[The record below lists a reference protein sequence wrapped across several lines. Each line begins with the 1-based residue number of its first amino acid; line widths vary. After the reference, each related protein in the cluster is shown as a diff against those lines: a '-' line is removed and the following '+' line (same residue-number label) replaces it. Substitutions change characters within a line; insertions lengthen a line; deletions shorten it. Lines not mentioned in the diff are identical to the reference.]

1 MISDKVNRIGAS
13 PTLKI
18 SARAKAMR
26 AEGIDVI
33 DLSVGEPDF
42 PTPENVKEAGIKAI
56 RDNFTKYT
64 DNSGIADLRK
74 AIAGRLKEDY
84 GLTYAMNE
92 ILVSAG
98 AKASLFHLVQALVDE
113 GEEVVIPSPYW
124 VSYPECVA
132 LAKGKPVIVPTR
144 EEDGF
149 LLTPDRLRSALSP
162 ATKALILNN
171 PSNPTG
177 AAYERRHLEALAEV
191 IRGEDIYV
199 VADEIYAKLIYDGF
213 LFTSFP
219 ALGEDI
225 KKKTIIINGVS
236 KAYSMTGWR
245 IGFAAGPADIIAG
258 MAKIQGHTTS
268 NACSISQKASLEAF
282 GGPQY
287 EVQRMASE
295 FQRRRNYALM
305 KIGAIP
311 GLSCFKPQGA
321 FYLFP
326 NVSSYFGKEAD
337 GVPIRNSYGMAHY
350 LLKQARVAIVP
361 GDAFGADDHIRIS
374 YSTSMGNLEKGLERI
389 TEALAKLKTA
399 KKAKRAALNN
409 TVTKV
414 RKPVP
419 VEAGIDAKMRDAL
432 GAEMEGH
439 LGYESLYEWN
449 ANIGGTIVR
458 LRTNSA
464 HLNDF
469 WMENWYPAQLEAGL
483 EPHGVI
489 YAVDGIAGRE
499 PRAFYNSEAR
509 TGFLVNTDNYGP
521 LRSLAL
527 GLVMDQAE
535 RMFGAHAVRGM
546 SADVGGNG
554 LVLIGP
560 PGTNKTGLFFDLL
573 KDPRFRMQGNDVVF
587 VRYAGGAAAAECVE
601 RKLYVPTDTVEAFDR
616 LAALFDRSKCE
627 NVVTRKEDCH
637 NEACLR
643 GEECR
648 LDRGA
653 PYCYKASKDA
663 HAMLDP
669 AWIGGKAAVARRTN
683 LRWVFILRNDAV
695 SPAAVKLEKDD
706 ALRILEAGE
715 SAGAKK
721 SLSGRIRPFY
731 NPHLLAATP
740 ERPDAMLERSGPAGS
755 GADRL
760 GAERL
765 EQERSF
771 FARLLDHTTCYLFNS
786 GVAGADKLKE
796 ILG

>member
-1 MISDKVNRIGAS
+1 MISETVNKIGAS

-18 SARAKAMR
+18 SAKAKAMW

-74 AIAGRLKEDY
+74 AIAGRLKDDY
-84 GLTYAMNE
+84 GLTYALNE
-92 ILVSAG
+92 IIVSAG
-98 AKASLFHLVQALVDE
+98 AKASLYHLVQALVNE
-113 GEEVVIPSPYW
+113 GEEVIIPSPYW
-124 VSYPECVA
+124 VTYPECVV
-132 LAKGKPVIVPTR
+132 LAKGKPVIVPAR

-149 LLTPDRLRSALSP
+149 LLTPDRLKAAISP

-199 VADEIYAKLIYDGF
+199 IADEIYAKLIYDGF

-225 KKKTIIINGVS
+225 KKKSIIVNGVS

-245 IGFAAGPADIIAG
+245 IGFAAGPAEIIAG
-258 MAKIQGHTTS
+258 MAKIQSHTTS

-287 EVQRMASE
+287 EAQRMASE

-305 KIGAIP
+305 KLSAIP

-337 GVPIRNSYGMAHY
+337 GVPIRNSYGMAYY

-361 GDAFGADDHIRIS
+361 GDAFGTDDYIRIS
-374 YSTSMGNLEKGLERI
+374 YSTSMENLEKGMDRI
-389 TEALAKLKTA
+389 IEALAKLKTA
-399 KKAKRAALNN
+399 KKTKRVALNN

-414 RKPVP
+414 RKSVP
-419 VEAGIDAKMRDAL
+419 VEAGIDSKMRDGL
-432 GAEMEGH
+432 VAEMDGH

-449 ANIGGTIVR
+449 ANIGGAVVR

-469 WMENWYPAQLEAGL
+469 WMENWYPAQLEADL
-483 EPHGVI
+483 EPHGVV

-499 PRAFYNSEAR
+499 PRAFYNSETR
-509 TGFLVNTDNYGP
+509 TGVLVNTDNYGP

-560 PGTNKTGLFFDLL
+560 PGTNKTELFFELL
-573 KDPRFRMQGNDVVF
+573 KDPRFRMQANDVVF

-601 RKLYVPTDTVEAFDR
+601 RKLYMPTNTVEAFDR
-616 LAALFDRSKCE
+616 LAPLFDRSRCE
-627 NVVTRKEDCH
+627 NVVTRKEDCR
-637 NEACLR
+637 NEECLR
-643 GEECR
+643 KDDCR
-648 LDRGA
+648 LDRGS
-653 PYCYKASKDA
+653 PYCYKASKEA

-683 LRWVFILRNDAV
+683 LRWVIILRNDAI
-695 SPAAVKLEKDD
+695 SPAAVKMEKGE
-706 ALRILEAGE
+706 ALRVLESGE

-721 SLSGRIRPFY
+721 SLSGKSQPFY
-731 NPHLLAATP
+731 NPHLLVATP
-740 ERPDAMLERSGPAGS
+740 ERLE
-755 GADRL
+755 
-760 GAERL
+760 L
-765 EQERSF
+765 EKSF
-771 FARLLDHTTCYLFNS
+771 YARLLDHTTCYLFNS
-786 GVAGADKLKE
+786 GVAAADKLKE
-796 ILG
+796 LIG